1 MVIQVVVEPAVVAVV
16 VVTAVVEVV
25 VEAVQGPGGAGLGFL
40 LGAQGGWGVWVLL
53 GGLFWV

>member
-1 MVIQVVVEPAVVAVV
+1 MIQVVVEPAVVAAVV

-40 LGAQGGWGVWVLL
+40 LGVQGGWGVWVLL